1 MWDNLKKKKGAAM
14 RFEHAPHA
22 PQSSALATELWGSD
36 AYITDILLIGNK
48 ALKSVS
54 VIVDG

>member
-1 MWDNLKKKKGAAM
+1 M